1 MGTDLVAPAIGAG
14 VFGMLV
20 ALFTL
25 SMRAILSTGERSDD
39 RFEAEL
45 ARKDADLV
53 AARADAREWRERY
66 LALVEGRRT

>member
-25 SMRAILSTGERSDD
+25 SMRAILQTGERSDD
-39 RFEAEL
+39 RYEAEIGRKEAEL
-45 ARKDADLV
+45 TRAWEEARY
-53 AARADAREWRERY
+53 WQNRY
-66 LALVEGRRT
+66 LELVEGRQA